1 MDSLSPFY
9 FLIRID
15 VICFVMYVNVLKVS
29 ITFSQRS
36 KLPCMLLEF
45 VGQMYITGRK
55 EGLETLFSRHQW
67 LLVMNPV
74 VRCLLLVKELQT
86 WKLVSYNIIS
96 ITYWKEDFFCWYF
109 TFALVFVCHC
119 RSSTKSLCCLFP
131 FHFSYT
137 VKTLFNG
144 HLGDRRKWLLR
155 RAFKQKSMYGY
166 FVLWDKK
173 VTVVERWLLVKVR
186 LYNCFKG
193 LS

>member
-1 MDSLSPFY
+1 MIDSLSPFY

-86 WKLVSYNIIS
+86 WKLVSYNIILS
-96 ITYWKEDFFCWYF
+96 LIEKKTSSVGILLLRLCLSV
-109 TFALVFVCHC
+109 TVAVQPNLCVVCFHFIFPIQLKL
-119 RSSTKSLCCLFP
+119 SSTATLGTEESGCWGELLNKSQCMDVL
-131 FHFSYT
+131 SSGI
-137 VKTLFNG
+137 K
-144 HLGDRRKWLLR
+144 KWLL
-155 RAFKQKSMYGY
+155 
-166 FVLWDKK
+166 
-173 VTVVERWLLVKVR
+173 
-186 LYNCFKG
+186 
-193 LS
+193 